1 MKKRGMEMEMLGWW
15 ILAIT
20 VLVIMLGGYL
30 IVSGKLTNALEYIKN
45 ILRFG
50 R

>member
-1 MKKRGMEMEMLGWW
+1 MEMLGWW
-15 ILAIT
+15 ILAIS
-20 VLVIMLGGYL
+20 VLVIMFGAYL
-30 IVSGKLTNALEYIKN
+30 IFSGKLTNALEYVKN